1 MLLNTNYQKLKIV
14 LFLSIGLIIGYSISS
29 IRKTVEIRDI
39 KDNRDSLVIMLY
51 NEKIDKIQD
60 SLEYEQIIQ
69 QAQDKIYSDK

>member
-51 NEKIDKIQD
+51 NEKIDNIQD